1 MKEAQLKIQVKS
13 AKKDFIVQ
21 IAGDRQV
28 FASKQEM
35 ENGIEPFRDIAIVK
49 TQVSVA
55 NTESGSSSE
64 EYTSEEEPTYSPGA
78 NEIKLSKCQI
88 KITPERNLLATSQN
102 SEKVMYL
109 QNLLDDYALKFE
121 ESADLVTISG
131 VQSLENYETFIRRLT
146 YIVLNIGEVEPAK
159 LDVLKN
165 KKFFLSCTRLD
176 SNIETNVIL
185 VQVSVSR
192 KA

>member
-13 AKKDFIVQ
+13 AKKDFTVQ

-28 FASKQEM
+28 FASKQEI
-35 ENGIEPFRDIAIVK
+35 ENGVEPFRDIAIVK

-55 NTESGSSSE
+55 NSESSSE
-64 EYTSEEEPTYSPGA
+64 EYTSEEEPSYSPAA

-88 KITPERNLLATSQN
+88 KITPERNLVTSQN
-102 SEKVMYL
+102 GEKVMYL

-121 ESADLVTISG
+121 ETADLVTISG

-176 SNIETNVIL
+176 TNIETNVVL
-185 VQVSVSR
+185 VQVSDSINT
-192 KA
+192 